1 MASPP
6 PRLPPLDGT
15 LGSIQIALVV
25 ATWLFGIETL
35 QTFNYYRDFAKDPK
49 ILKALVGGIWLL
61 ELGYT
66 IVCWHAMYIITVTF
80 YGQPQHILAPPLS
93 LVFPIFFNALIAIA
107 VQTFFVYRVKVLSG
121 QWLIPILCCVMNL
134 ARLGF
139 NMLLF
144 GKLSQR
150 PVFTLLTTEFNW
162 EIVLVSSIGPAVDI
176 IVAFSL
182 IYYLWHRR
190 NTDFKH
196 TNRMVD
202 TIIIWTVETTLLT
215 TLSGAM
221 QLILFLAR
229 RHDLSWLVFF
239 LIQGKLFSNSLMAS
253 LNGRGRLRAA
263 GNILAFDSSR
273 SAPTGNNTDVVIR
286 MHQISETAYDGT
298 QISHT
303 GKADF

>member
-1 MASPP
+1 
-6 PRLPPLDGT
+6 
-15 LGSIQIALVV
+15 
-25 ATWLFGIETL
+25 
-35 QTFNYYRDFAKDPK
+35 
-49 ILKALVGGIWLL
+49 
-61 ELGYT
+61 
-66 IVCWHAMYIITVTF
+66 MYIITVTF

-107 VQTFFVYRVKVLSG
+107 VQVLPHPLLDLSTLTFGFQTFFVYRVKVLSG

-190 NTDFKH
+190 NTDFK
-196 TNRMVD
+196 
-202 TIIIWTVETTLLT
+202 
-215 TLSGAM
+215 
-221 QLILFLAR
+221 Q
-229 RHDLSWLVFF
+229 
-239 LIQGKLFSNSLMAS
+239 
-253 LNGRGRLRAA
+253 
-263 GNILAFDSSR
+263 
-273 SAPTGNNTDVVIR
+273 
-286 MHQISETAYDGT
+286 
-298 QISHT
+298 
-303 GKADF
+303 